1 MKGMLA
7 GRRWAAVQV
16 AVELAEDQDRC
27 PALAPISSR
36 PTTTYRQGIFAGRPE
51 VRHSLRQPINVPQR
65 SDCLFRQMNRGFRD
79 VRAGYGERGELEAL
93 VSHKQLASDNVW
105 ISSPEPVSGRA
116 IAHSGGSLLSCIQE
130 HQTNWEDPEGR

>member
-36 PTTTYRQGIFAGRPE
+36 PTTTYRQGIFACRPE
-51 VRHSLRQPINVPQR
+51 VRHSLRQPIN
-65 SDCLFRQMNRGFRD
+65 
-79 VRAGYGERGELEAL
+79 
-93 VSHKQLASDNVW
+93 
-105 ISSPEPVSGRA
+105 SPNEA
-116 IAHSGGSLLSCIQE
+116 IAYFGK
-130 HQTNWEDPEGR
+130 